1 MLKKVNN
8 IVLPISGNRYVSI
21 AQNGKGND
29 YQKKGIVYGNY
40 AERVEIA
47 ILNSNFE
54 IIEDAFEY
62 GVKGFLETKD
72 FINELLKLMKGKIQ

>member
-1 MLKKVNN
+1 MLRPNN

-21 AQNGKGND
+21 SQNRKGND
-29 YQKKGIVYGNY
+29 YEKKGIVYGNY

-54 IIEDAFEY
+54 IINDAFDY

-72 FINELLKLMKGKIQ
+72 LINELSKLTERT